1 MSKANELLMM
11 FIKDSYK
18 SPTGK
23 PSKKTAIAMMKF
35 VAGQPD
41 LQQLINAGDHAEIL
55 KFKINKGE

>member
-18 SPTGK
+18 SSTGK
-23 PSKKTAIAMMKF
+23 PSKKTVIALMKF
-35 VAGQPD
+35 VASQPE
-41 LQQLINAGDHAEIL
+41 LQQVINDGDYAEIL